1 MADSNVQGIKGE
13 YRRLTTAEVGLMIR
27 MFREGQSIKRAALA
41 ADANMSEKTLE
52 RAESGQGI
60 SEEYSR
66 RIARALGLRAD
77 AFVAELY
84 VPAPGEAEQMFK
96 RQDEELRATH
106 RPQAVAELSG
116 IRDVLPLIRSHVLF
130 ADDQNVAE
138 SDLEDFASLKQS
150 WWDWNAISG
159 DISEPEFI
167 RGAQSFLDEI
177 RSFEAHGYV
186 VKSGTGTRY
195 HRDGGALAVAILVAF
210 IKPKGA
216 AGTPNEV
223 WLPKRMSMGFRT

>member
-1 MADSNVQGIKGE
+1 MTDGNVQGIKGE
-13 YRRLTTAEVGLMIR
+13 YRRLTAAEVGLMIR
-27 MFREGQSIKRAALA
+27 MLREGQGIKRAALA

-66 RIARALGLRAD
+66 RIARALGLRDD

-84 VPAPGEAEQMFK
+84 VPAPGEAEQMFR

-106 RPQAVAELSG
+106 HPQAVAELKG
-116 IRDVLPLIRSHVLF
+116 IRDALALIRSHLFF
-130 ADDQNVAE
+130 ADDQHVAE

-150 WWDWNAISG
+150 WWDLNAVSG
-159 DISEPEFI
+159 DISEPELI

-177 RSFEAHGYV
+177 RSFEARGYV
-186 VKSGTGTRY
+186 VKSGTSTRY
-195 HRDGGALAVAILVAF
+195 HADRSVVPVAILVAF
-210 IKPKGA
+210 RKPKST
-216 AGTPNEV
+216 AGIPNEV
-223 WLPKRMSMGFRT
+223 WLPKKLSVGF